1 MIRETPTINHP
12 IAAHHG
18 AAQAD
23 ADDRDSTINMCS
35 SGQIKW
41 YNSELSVMVSPLT
54 TYN

>member
-1 MIRETPTINHP
+1 MGTLY
-12 IAAHHG
+12 AAYHG
-18 AAQAD
+18 SAQAD
-23 ADDRDSTINMCS
+23 GDDDRDPTIIMCS